1 MGFFSGFQLFQL
13 LAVSVL
19 DIHVVPA
26 TDHLRRSDDDTCD
39 APPSETWPVCTASHQ
54 RCCRS
59 TAHGSSRDSS
69 QSRAGTKRHA
79 AGSTPPHRNLAAR
92 HSTLV
97 AAPPAARHRTATSPS
112 GTRDVTER
120 RCNSID
126 CRPPFRTVQHDR
138 IHHQLN
144 PLSRT
149 CHGAGL
155 GSWGVART
163 QPDVD
168 VCTQSKVTIPCIGNV
183 SCTGSMHAE
192 GVGGEFDGR

>member
-69 QSRAGTKRHA
+69 QSRAGTKQHA
-79 AGSTPPHRNLAAR
+79 VGSTPPHCNLAAR
-92 HSTLV
+92 SMLV
-97 AAPPAARHRTATSPS
+97 AAPQAARHRTATSPS
-112 GTRDVTER
+112 GTRDATER

-126 CRPPFRTVQHDR
+126 CRPPFRTVQHGR

-144 PLSRT
+144 PLAHT
-149 CHGAGL
+149 GHGAGL

-163 QPDVD
+163 QPDMD
-168 VCTQSKVTIPCIGNV
+168 VCTQSKFTNPCIGNV